1 VKEVWLK
8 QVSPSCS
15 NISNSNFKAITY
27 PKDRLKK
34 KESRKEEGRE
44 LGKEGRKEERK
55 EGRKLVSTHP

>member
-44 LGKEGRKEERK
+44 LGKEGRKE
-55 EGRKLVSTHP
+55 GN